1 MTVYDFRF
9 TRVSLGNQMVPDR
22 RCQLAVMK
30 RRACIGDV
38 RFKRE
43 NLTSKGNGT

>member
-1 MTVYDFRF
+1 MTVYDFHF
-9 TRVSLGNQMVPDR
+9 TGVSPHNLMVPDR

-43 NLTSKGNGT
+43 NLTSKGNGG